1 MLDFQVAGRR
11 MFQSPGGL
19 LLILYVRSHCTQE
32 SFGRNPCEILVWGAS
47 APGRCAPG
55 LDIVISVAL
64 KASFLRQ
71 KRQCPAPAGRA
82 EAHKRKKHSG
92 LLCFLVAGRR
102 IELRTS

>member
-19 LLILYVRSHCTQE
+19 LLILLSGRIVPKKVGGETLCCFVLRNLQATGRFAPCMSLVVSVLREQALASGYAKVQPPSGGLAVYIYKKTQ
-32 SFGRNPCEILVWGAS
+32 R
-47 APGRCAPG
+47 
-55 LDIVISVAL
+55 
-64 KASFLRQ
+64 
-71 KRQCPAPAGRA
+71 
-82 EAHKRKKHSG
+82 